1 MNLGE
6 QLLTA
11 LSLYGIPILASA
23 LFIGCIG
30 VPLPNA
36 LLLIA
41 SGSFIAGGQMNG
53 WTVLIVASVA
63 SIAGDV
69 TGYIIGRWLGLAALR
84 RLAPKLHQRM
94 DKAEE

>member
-69 TGYIIGRWLGLAALR
+69 TGYIIGRWLGLGLGARAL
-84 RLAPKLHQRM
+84 
-94 DKAEE
+94 